1 MDVMVIR
8 SHPCDTM
15 DAKGWK
21 GVCQQSSIIQIGM
34 DLFKMG
40 STFPLKLRLTA
51 TSWPHHGTRWIAVD
65 G

>member
-1 MDVMVIR
+1 MSFLIGGSPSHHGLTYTKSMDVMVIR

-34 DLFKMG
+34 DLKG
-40 STFPLKLRLTA
+40 YTQIT
-51 TSWPHHGTRWIAVD
+51 
-65 G
+65 